1 MNRVL
6 IFRTCLLLAVMS
18 IGVPAQTKSAG
29 EAKDVAAIRAVL
41 ETQVAA
47 WNAGKLEEFMVGYWN
62 SPDLSFFSG
71 ANKLGGWE
79 ATIARY
85 RRNYQAEGKEMGKLA
100 FSDLNIDLLG
110 PDAAMVRGAWELELS
125 NGSKPGGIYTLIF
138 RRFRDGWKIIH
149 DHTSAR

>member
-1 MNRVL
+1 
-6 IFRTCLLLAVMS
+6 
-18 IGVPAQTKSAG
+18 
-29 EAKDVAAIRAVL
+29 VL

-85 RRNYQAEGKEMGKLA
+85 RRNYQTEGKEMGKLT
-100 FSDLNIDLLG
+100 FSDLKIELLG
-110 PDAAMVRGAWELELS
+110 PDAAFVRGGWELELS
-125 NGSKPGGIYTLIF
+125 DGSKPGGIYTLIF

-149 DHTSAR
+149 DHTSARQ

>member
-1 MNRVL
+1 
-6 IFRTCLLLAVMS
+6 MS
-18 IGVPAQTKSAG
+18 ISVPAQTKSPR

-71 ANKLGGWE
+71 ASKLGGWQ

-85 RRNYQAEGKEMGKLA
+85 RRNYQTEGKEMGKLT
-100 FSDLNIDLLG
+100 FSDLNIEMLG
-110 PDAAMVRGAWELELS
+110 PDAAFVRGGWELELS

-149 DHTSAR
+149 DHTSSRQ

>member
-1 MNRVL
+1 MNRFL
-6 IFRTCLLLAVMS
+6 IFRTCLLLAVIS
-18 IGVPAQTKSAG
+18 IGVPAQTKSAR
-29 EAKDVAAIRAVL
+29 EAKDVAAVRAVL

-47 WNAGKLEEFMVGYWN
+47 WNAGKLEDFMVGYWN

-71 ANKLGGWE
+71 ANKTGGWE

-85 RRNYQAEGKEMGKLA
+85 RRTYQADGKEMGKLT
-100 FSDLNIDLLG
+100 FSDLNIEMLG
-110 PDAAMVRGAWELELS
+110 PDAALVRGAWELELS

-149 DHTSAR
+149 DHTSSR

>member
-1 MNRVL
+1 
-6 IFRTCLLLAVMS
+6 
-18 IGVPAQTKSAG
+18 
-29 EAKDVAAIRAVL
+29 
-41 ETQVAA
+41 
-47 WNAGKLEEFMVGYWN
+47 MVGYWN

-85 RRNYQAEGKEMGKLA
+85 RRNYQAEGKEMGKLT
-100 FSDLNIDLLG
+100 FSDLNIELLG

-149 DHTSAR
+149 DHTSSR